1 VLAGTGPSFL
11 LDRVAHQR
19 LRSVAPAPKRI
30 AVTSRRV
37 LPLLLRRP
45 FIDHTAT
52 RGLLFALP
60 ILLCFAPLAASWAL
74 PLVTLAI
81 IWQAHEE
88 DVLAVGTA
96 LAEGWAWY
104 PLLVVLAAS
113 SLWALDRQAA
123 LLLAARVAGLILC
136 AILLAGTLRRLAP
149 TLLDGLLT
157 ALGWGMAAA
166 AFVVAADLAAGTPLI
181 RLLHGAAS
189 LVPPADA
196 YSRGAVFQAIA
207 TVPLAL
213 ALWRNG
219 RRRLAVGQLVLV
231 ALAAGL
237 GVQAAAKL
245 ALLCGMAAG
254 ATVLVWP
261 ALRWLPPVTI
271 VIFAIALPWALPISP
286 SPETTCWLAEHKPSG
301 LHRVLIWNWV
311 DARIREKP
319 ALGWGLDASR
329 RMPGGTEHV
338 AVRGCDDPPDRLPRL
353 DNEVLPLHPHDAA
366 LQIWLEL
373 GGLGIAAA
381 AAAVA
386 STAAGAFRRW
396 RGRDA
401 APLAAMLS
409 ASAAAA
415 LLSFGIWQE
424 WWLAS
429 LGLAAGIAIAATRAI
444 RPP

>member
-1 VLAGTGPSFL
+1 M
-11 LDRVAHQR
+11 
-19 LRSVAPAPKRI
+19 RI

-37 LPLLLRRP
+37 LPLPLRRH
-45 FIDHTAT
+45 FIDHTVA
-52 RGLLFALP
+52 RALLFALP
-60 ILLCFAPLAASWAL
+60 ALLCFAPLAASWAL
-74 PLVTLAI
+74 PLATLAI

-88 DVLAVGTA
+88 DVLGVGRA
-96 LAEGWAWY
+96 LAEGWAWFS
-104 PLLVVLAAS
+104 LLAVLAAS
-113 SLWALDRQAA
+113 SLWALDGRAA
-123 LLLAARVAGLILC
+123 LLLSARVSGLILC
-136 AILLAGTLRRLAP
+136 AILLVGTLRRLAP
-149 TLLDGLLT
+149 SLLDGLLA

-166 AFVVAADLAAGTPLI
+166 ALVVASDLAAGTPLI
-181 RLLHGAAS
+181 LLLHGDS
-189 LVPPADA
+189 PLVPAADA

-213 ALWRNG
+213 ALWRSG
-219 RRRLAVGQLVLV
+219 RRQLAVGQLVLV

-245 ALLCGMAAG
+245 ALLCGIAGGAA
-254 ATVLVWP
+254 VLIQP
-261 ALRWLPPVTI
+261 ALRWLPPAAI
-271 VIFAIALPWALPISP
+271 VIFAVVLPWALPVSP

-319 ALGWGLDASR
+319 GLGWGLDASR

-338 AVRGCDDPPDRLPRL
+338 AIRGCDDPPDQPPRIE
-353 DNEVLPLHPHDAA
+353 NEVLPLHPHDAA

-373 GGLGIAAA
+373 GGIGIAAA
-381 AAAVA
+381 AAALA
-386 STAAGAFRRW
+386 TSTAAAFRRW

-415 LLSFGIWQE
+415 FLSFGIWQE

-429 LGLAAGIAIAATRAI
+429 LGLAAAIAIAATRAV